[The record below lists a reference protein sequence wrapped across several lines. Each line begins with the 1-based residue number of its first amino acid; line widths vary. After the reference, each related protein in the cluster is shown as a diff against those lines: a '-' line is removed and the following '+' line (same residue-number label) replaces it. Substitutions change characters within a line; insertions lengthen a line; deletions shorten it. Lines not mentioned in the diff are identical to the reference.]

1 MFMVLCFMFF
11 EYECRKVD
19 MIAYWQ
25 AHGIR
30 STLARVWFCRDI
42 AIMPYVICKLCTHIC
57 DMHPLLWTPT
67 STHWRT
73 RTDNH
78 CAVTLCKIKQSNIL
92 WHVRIKFFQ
101 PQKHDFTS
109 SMFFL
114 HNIYTYIYILY
125 IDIHPIYIIYIY
137 ISYHKQA
144 VSFFVSNKRN
154 SKSGDPWG
162 GAQRCWGL
170 SWFQFRR
177 LESGEGKGGPTGP
190 NTSDPVNPIGGER
203 PGLTTL
209 NGFRDV

>member
-1 MFMVLCFMFF
+1 MVLRFMFF
-11 EYECRKVD
+11 EYECRKLD
-19 MIAYWQ
+19 MITYSQ
-25 AHGIR
+25 ARGIR
-30 STLARVWFCRDI
+30 SSLARVWFCRDMV
-42 AIMPYVICKLCTHIC
+42 IMPYVICKLCTHTC

-114 HNIYTYIYILY
+114 HNIYTYIYIY
-125 IDIHPIYIIYIY
+125 TDIHPIYIYNIY

-144 VSFFVSNKRN
+144 VSFFVSNKKN

-177 LESGEGKGGPTGP
+177 LESGEGKGGPTGAQHQWP
-190 NTSDPVNPIGGER
+190 GEPYRGGK
-203 PGLTTL
+203 T
-209 NGFRDV
+209 GFDYLKWV

>member
-137 ISYHKQA
+137 I
-144 VSFFVSNKRN
+144 FLTINKLWVFLFPTKKTQNQETREVVRN
-154 SKSGDPWG
+154 DAGDCHDFNSGDLKVAKAKVDLP
-162 GAQRCWGL
+162 
-170 SWFQFRR
+170 
-177 LESGEGKGGPTGP
+177 GPT
-190 NTSDPVNPIGGER
+190 PVTR
-203 PGLTTL
+203 WTL
-209 NGFRDV
+209 